1 MYNLELAAN
10 YWGKR
15 LTSTK
20 DKNEAVAGLS
30 RPSFINNGYTYWEKS
45 IIKTVANKY
54 LPHFAIDL
62 CCGVGRLITPLLEA
76 NTISKVYAVDL
87 TPEMLDL
94 TKTQVSVNNINNKDI
109 EIICSSSSSID
120 LPSSSLDFIM
130 CMGLLEHLPQE
141 LQLQTLSEIN
151 RLLNK
156 NGILLLEINNLNS
169 IFLENGRD
177 NPFRKSQQ
185 LDNGYFCSLIDK
197 AIINEHLRSL
207 NFEITATYSNPF
219 FSIISHLLR
228 EIDNNNV
235 SEELGNKWIDLA
247 NKLDEENTNDI
258 SNIVS
263 DQIILEIKK
272 IK

>member
-1 MYNLELAAN
+1 M
-10 YWGKR
+10 
-15 LTSTK
+15 
-20 DKNEAVAGLS
+20 
-30 RPSFINNGYTYWEKS
+30 
-45 IIKTVANKY
+45 
-54 LPHFAIDL
+54 
-62 CCGVGRLITPLLEA
+62 
-76 NTISKVYAVDL
+76 
-87 TPEMLDL
+87 
-94 TKTQVSVNNINNKDI
+94 
-109 EIICSSSSSID
+109 
-120 LPSSSLDFIM
+120 
-130 CMGLLEHLPQE
+130 
-141 LQLQTLSEIN
+141 
-151 RLLNK
+151 
-156 NGILLLEINNLNS
+156 LLEINNLNS